1 MTPEK
6 NDKVDVRALQVSA
19 CASKHYQSCFG
30 ILWLWY
36 FMVMVWYHVIEQ
48 YGPCHAMCRM
58 VLCVMDNPN
67 FNGEL
72 CKL

>member
-36 FMVMVWYHVIEQ
+36 FMVMVWYHVIE
-48 YGPCHAMCRM
+48 
-58 VLCVMDNPN
+58 
-67 FNGEL
+67 
-72 CKL
+72 

>member
-6 NDKVDVRALQVSA
+6 NYKGDVQALQVSA
-19 CASKHYQSCFG
+19 CASKHYRSCFG
-30 ILWLWY
+30 ILWY
-36 FMVMVWYHVIEQ
+36 GVVFYGYHVIGW